1 MVKMKTVITLSF
13 IAPFEKCKKNKQL
26 FILSHLL
33 KDVCASCFNLTIFEF
48 RFNRVF
54 EAMHHTGTDE

>member
-13 IAPFEKCKKNKQL
+13 IAPFEKCKKKTKKL

-33 KDVCASCFNLTIFEF
+33 KDVCASCFNQAITDVEKTEP
-48 RFNRVF
+48 R
-54 EAMHHTGTDE
+54 GTEE